1 MSLNP
6 SPESEKTQNHLKYE
20 KSPYLLQ
27 HADNPVDWY
36 PWGDE
41 AFNKAKNEDKPIFLS
56 IGYSTC
62 HWCHVM
68 ARESFQDPEIGD
80 LLNQVFVPVK
90 VDREER
96 PDIDSVYMTVCQMIT
111 GSGGWPLT
119 VIMTPD
125 LKPFF
130 AGTYFPKDTGPRGTG
145 LRDLILNVKD
155 LWDNKRGDLVKSA
168 EELTSSLQQISKGPI
183 PQSSKG
189 TQGFPEKSR
198 QELGEEIL
206 KQAYQSL
213 SDNFDEKYAGFGNNQ
228 KFPTPHHLLFLL
240 RYWKHTGEDS
250 ALTMVEK
257 TLDAMKKGGIYD
269 HVGFGFHRYTVDRQW
284 IVPHFEKML
293 YDQALLAIAYTEA
306 FQATGKTRYR
316 ETAEEVLEYILRDM
330 RSPEGGFYS
339 AEDADSE
346 GEEGKFYLWSQ
357 DEIMDLLGSDE
368 GTLFSEIYSVSEEGN
383 FKDEVTRTKTG
394 KNILHRSQNWDE
406 LSKKLGISSEELW
419 WKTETSREKVFQTR
433 KSRIHPHKDDKILTD
448 WNGLVIVALAL
459 AGNLFGREDYLM
471 AAGDAVKF
479 IMTKLHHQGRLKH
492 RWRDGE
498 AAVDGNLDDYAY
510 LIWGLLEL
518 YEATFQPEYLEIAL
532 KLNQT
537 LLEHFLDQDNGG
549 FYFTSDFTQKILVR
563 QKEAYDTALPS
574 GNSVQMMNL
583 EKISLIIDDMKI
595 RETSQGLESY
605 FAPMITQSP
614 SAFTMFLSAIILKVG
629 PSFQVVIIGEK
640 DSPDTQVLLNTIK
653 KEYLP
658 NVVLILKSS
667 DDSLINQIT
676 GSLEHKTMVNGQA
689 TAYVCGNGTCHA
701 PVNNPDDL
709 INILK

>member
-6 SPESEKTQNHLKYE
+6 SPESGNTQNHLKDE

-27 HADNPVDWY
+27 HVDNPVDWY

-41 AFNKAKNEDKPIFLS
+41 AFNKARNEDKPIFLS

-119 VIMTPD
+119 IIMTPD

-145 LRDLILNVKD
+145 LKDLILNVKD
-155 LWDNKRGDLVKSA
+155 LWDNKRDDLIKSA
-168 EELTSSLQQISKGPI
+168 EELTQSLQQISQG
-183 PQSSKG
+183 PQSQSSPEAY
-189 TQGFPEKSR
+189 GFS
-198 QELGEEIL
+198 QESGDELL

-213 SDNFDEKYAGFGNNQ
+213 SDNFDEKYTGFGNNQ

-240 RYWKHTGEDS
+240 RYWKHTGEDA
-250 ALTMVEK
+250 ALTMVER
-257 TLDAMKKGGIYD
+257 TLDTMRKGGIYD

-284 IVPHFEKML
+284 VVPHFEKML
-293 YDQALLAIAYTEA
+293 YDQALLVIAYTEA
-306 FQATGKTRYR
+306 FQATGKIRYR

-346 GEEGKFYLWSQ
+346 GEEGKFYLWTR
-357 DEIMDLLGSDE
+357 DEIIDLLGSDE
-368 GTLFSEIYSVSEEGN
+368 GELFSEIYSVLEDGN
-383 FKDEVTRTKTG
+383 FKDEATRTKNG
-394 KNILHRSQNWDE
+394 RNILHRTQTWDE
-406 LSKKLGISSEELW
+406 LSKKLGMSPEELW
-419 WKTETSREKVFQTR
+419 WKAETARETLFQAR

-448 WNGLVIVALAL
+448 WNGLVIVALSM
-459 AGNLFGREDYLM
+459 AGKLFAREDYLM
-471 AAGDAVKF
+471 AASQAVNF
-479 IMTKLHHQGRLKH
+479 IMNKLHHMGRLKH

-510 LIWGLLEL
+510 LVWGLLEL
-518 YEATFQPEYLEIAL
+518 YQATFQSEYLKTAL

-537 LLEHFLDQDNGG
+537 LLENFWDSDNGG
-549 FYFTSDFTQKILVR
+549 FYFTPDFTQKILVR

-574 GNSVQMMNL
+574 GNSVEMMNL
-583 EKISLIIDDMKI
+583 EKLYLITEDNKI
-595 RETSQGLESY
+595 NETSHGLDSY
-605 FAPMITQSP
+605 FSPLIAQSP
-614 SAFTMFLSAIILKVG
+614 VAFTMFLSAITLKVG
-629 PSFQVVIIGEK
+629 PAFQVVIIGEK
-640 DSPDTQVLLNTIK
+640 DSTDTQELLKAIQ

-667 DDSLINQIT
+667 DDALINQII
-676 GSLEHKTMVNGQA
+676 GSLEHKTMVNGQS
-689 TAYVCGNGTCHA
+689 TAYVCGNGACHT
-701 PVNNPDDL
+701 PVSNSGDL
-709 INILK
+709 MNLLKS

>member
-6 SPESEKTQNHLKYE
+6 SPESGKNQNHLKNE

-27 HADNPVDWY
+27 HVDNPVDWY

-145 LRDLILNVKD
+145 LRDLILNVRD
-155 LWDNKRGDLVKSA
+155 LWDNKRGELVKSA
-168 EELTSSLQQISKGPI
+168 EELTHSLQQISEGPLPQTVKG
-183 PQSSKG
+183 S
-189 TQGFPEKSR
+189 QGFPESS

-213 SDNFDEKYAGFGNNQ
+213 SDNFDEKYTGFGNNQ

-240 RYWKHTGEDS
+240 RYWKHTGEDM
-250 ALTMVEK
+250 ALTMVER

-284 IVPHFEKML
+284 MVPHFEKML

-306 FQATGKTRYR
+306 FQATGKTQYR

-346 GEEGKFYLWSQ
+346 GEEGKFYLWTQ
-357 DEIMDLLGSDE
+357 DEIMDLLGSND
-368 GTLFSEIYSVSEEGN
+368 GALFSEIYSVSEEGN
-383 FKDEVTRTKTG
+383 FKDEATRVKTG
-394 KNILHRSQNWDE
+394 KNILHRTQTWDE
-406 LSKKLGISSEELW
+406 LSKKLGISTEELW
-419 WKTETSREKVFQTR
+419 WKTETARETLFHAR
-433 KSRIHPHKDDKILTD
+433 KSRIHPHKDDKVLTD

-459 AGNLFGREDYLM
+459 AGNSFKREDYLM

-518 YEATFQPEYLEIAL
+518 YQATFQSEYLEIAL

-537 LLEHFLDQDNGG
+537 LLEHFLDHDNGG

-583 EKISLIIDDMKI
+583 EKFSLIIDDMKI
-595 RETSQGLESY
+595 SESFHGLESY
-605 FAPMITQSP
+605 FASMITQSP
-614 SAFTMFLSAIILKVG
+614 SAFTMFLSAIILKIG
-629 PSFQVVIIGEK
+629 PSFQVVICGEK
-640 DSPDTQVLLNTIK
+640 DSPDTQVLLNTIQ

-658 NVVLILKSS
+658 NVILILNSS
-667 DDSLINQIT
+667 DDSLINQIV
-676 GSLEHKTMVNGQA
+676 GSLEHKTIVNGQA